1 MLRHVLR
8 NALNP
13 VITAASGWLAS
24 MLAGAVF
31 VEYVFGW
38 KGLGMEI
45 FRSLEKNDLP
55 VVMGAVMVV
64 AVVFVVVN
72 TTVDVMYGWIDPRVR
87 IR

>member
-1 MLRHVLR
+1 
-8 NALNP
+8 
-13 VITAASGWLAS
+13 